1 MANNLTCVVWY
12 LRTPIYTRI
21 SLLTFD
27 ISLKYI
33 HLKMLKDLCK
43 AHVDYKVIKNY
54 IYGELELKC
63 KSE

>member
-1 MANNLTCVVWY
+1 
-12 LRTPIYTRI
+12 
-21 SLLTFD
+21 
-27 ISLKYI
+27 
-33 HLKMLKDLCK
+33 MLKDLCK